1 MTVLI
6 GQDQELHIWILELI
20 RDKVWKWVSQKGTL
34 MRNSEGME
42 SKTARDTERVPLR
55 KPINLIQETF
65 YTHNPMSSFYS
76 PVYWLKNHKC
86 VHISKLYWK
95 NQCSVHACICVHFKG
110 SNFRR
115 MRRKLLPGHS
125 LIIQVISCTSV
136 YKTIQ

>member
-1 MTVLI
+1 MEMGITER
-6 GQDQELHIWILELI
+6 DTDEELW
-20 RDKVWKWVSQKGTL
+20 S
-34 MRNSEGME
+34 ME

-95 NQCSVHACICVHFKG
+95 NQCSVHA
-110 SNFRR
+110 
-115 MRRKLLPGHS
+115 
-125 LIIQVISCTSV
+125 
-136 YKTIQ
+136 